1 MTLPQREQMISMEN
15 SRNFNMNENDRTGIH
30 QYLTFKL
37 AEERYAINV
46 AYIKEVL
53 SVPRITKVPRMPE
66 YMSGVINLRG
76 SVVPVVDLCK
86 KFDLGET
93 TRGVDTG
100 IIVIEILQNREE
112 DDERVLTVGV
122 FSDAVEKVITIEEAE
137 IEPAPRIGV
146 AIDTAFIRG
155 MGHVGDEFI
164 IILNINRILTGTEI
178 ETLQGEIQEVAY
190 DEKEEAAVE
199 ETATPETVTEDN
211 PAE

>member
-112 DDERVLTVGV
+112 ADERVLTVGV

-178 ETLQGEIQEVAY
+178 ETLQEEIQEVEY
-190 DEKEEAAVE
+190 DEKE
-199 ETATPETVTEDN
+199 ETATPETVT
-211 PAE
+211 

>member
-112 DDERVLTVGV
+112 ADERVLTVGV

-178 ETLQGEIQEVAY
+178 ETLQEEIQEVEY

>member
-1 MTLPQREQMISMEN
+1 MISMEN

-112 DDERVLTVGV
+112 ADERVLTVGV

-178 ETLQGEIQEVAY
+178 ETLQGEIREVVY

>member
-1 MTLPQREQMISMEN
+1 MEN
-15 SRNFNMNENDRTGIH
+15 SRNFNMKENDRTGIH

-100 IIVIEILQNREE
+100 IIVIEILQNQEE

-190 DEKEEAAVE
+190 DEKEETAVE

>member
-1 MTLPQREQMISMEN
+1 MEN

-178 ETLQGEIQEVAY
+178 ETLQGEIREVVY

>member
-1 MTLPQREQMISMEN
+1 
-15 SRNFNMNENDRTGIH
+15 MNENDRTGIH

-112 DDERVLTVGV
+112 ADERVLTVGV

-178 ETLQGEIQEVAY
+178 ETLQGEIREVVY

>member
-112 DDERVLTVGV
+112 ADERVLTVGV

>member
-100 IIVIEILQNREE
+100 IIVIEILQNQEE

-178 ETLQGEIQEVAY
+178 ETLQEEIQEVEY

>member
-1 MTLPQREQMISMEN
+1 
-15 SRNFNMNENDRTGIH
+15 MNENDRTGIH

-66 YMSGVINLRG
+66 YKSGVINLRG

>member
-1 MTLPQREQMISMEN
+1 
-15 SRNFNMNENDRTGIH
+15 MNENDRTGIH

-100 IIVIEILQNREE
+100 IIVIEILQNQEE

-178 ETLQGEIQEVAY
+178 ETLQGEIREVVY

>member
-1 MTLPQREQMISMEN
+1 
-15 SRNFNMNENDRTGIH
+15 MNENDRTGIH

-100 IIVIEILQNREE
+100 IIVIEILQNQEE

-178 ETLQGEIQEVAY
+178 ETLQEEIQEVAY

>member
-1 MTLPQREQMISMEN
+1 MK
-15 SRNFNMNENDRTGIH
+15 ENDRTGIH

-66 YMSGVINLRG
+66 FMSGVINLRG

-86 KFDLGET
+86 KFELGET

-100 IIVIEILQNREE
+100 IIVIEILQNQEE

-122 FSDAVEKVITIEEAE
+122 FSDVVEKVITIEDAE

-178 ETLQGEIQEVAY
+178 ETLQGEIQEVEY
-190 DEKEEAAVE
+190 DEKEES
-199 ETATPETVTEDN
+199 ATPETVIEDN

>member
-1 MTLPQREQMISMEN
+1 
-15 SRNFNMNENDRTGIH
+15 MNENDRTGIH

-178 ETLQGEIQEVAY
+178 ETLQEEIQEVEY

>member
-1 MTLPQREQMISMEN
+1 
-15 SRNFNMNENDRTGIH
+15 MNENDRTGIH

-100 IIVIEILQNREE
+100 IIVIEILQNQEE

-178 ETLQGEIQEVAY
+178 ETLQEEIQEVEY

>member
-1 MTLPQREQMISMEN
+1 MEN

-100 IIVIEILQNREE
+100 IIVIEILQNQEE

-178 ETLQGEIQEVAY
+178 ETLQEEIQEVEY

>member
-112 DDERVLTVGV
+112 ADERVLTVGV

-178 ETLQGEIQEVAY
+178 ETLQGEIREVVY

>member
-1 MTLPQREQMISMEN
+1 
-15 SRNFNMNENDRTGIH
+15 MNENDRTGIH

-112 DDERVLTVGV
+112 ADERVLTVGV

-178 ETLQGEIQEVAY
+178 ETLQEEIQEVEY

>member
-100 IIVIEILQNREE
+100 IIVIEILQNQEE

>member
-100 IIVIEILQNREE
+100 IIVIEILQNQEE
-112 DDERVLTVGV
+112 ADERVLTVGV

>member
-1 MTLPQREQMISMEN
+1 MEN

-112 DDERVLTVGV
+112 ADERVLTVGV

-178 ETLQGEIQEVAY
+178 ETLQGEIREVVY